1 MTIRIMEKEYEDGR
15 AYYRLEAL
23 TGDVWFPVT
32 SYQWN
37 TIEGARK
44 EKRLRESGGWGYNA
58 EVSYVERVVE

>member
-15 AYYRLEAL
+15 VYYRLEAL

-44 EKRLRESGGWGYNA
+44 EKKLREKGYST
-58 EVSYVERVVE
+58 EVNYVERVVE